1 MDPFIGE
8 IKMLGFAWAPV
19 DWALCNGAQLSIAQY
34 TALYSLLGVAYG
46 GNGQTTF
53 NLPDLRGRMPR
64 GQGQGA
70 GMANINIGT
79 QAGVENRTLTINEMP
94 QHTHAAGAI
103 TTPDGANQ
111 ATPTTGDY
119 LASGKAGLSGSVSN
133 YFRGTPSDTVEL
145 GNGQTGISG
154 GSQPFDVMN
163 PYLALNFSIALQ
175 GIYPSRP

>member
-1 MDPFIGE
+1 MDPFVGE
-8 IKMLGFAWAPV
+8 IRMLGFAWAPV

-34 TALYSLLGVAYG
+34 TALYSLLGVVYG

-53 NLPDLRGRMPR
+53 NLPDLQGRMPR

-70 GMANINIGT
+70 GMPNVTIGE
-79 QAGVENRTLTINEMP
+79 QDGVEHRTLTINEMP

-111 ATPTTGDY
+111 ATPAAGDY
-119 LASGKAGLSGSVSN
+119 LASGKSGLSSVNN
-133 YFRGTPSDTVEL
+133 YFRGTPSGTVEL
-145 GNGQTGISG
+145 GNGQTGSSG
-154 GSQPFDVMN
+154 GNQSFSVMN

>member
-1 MDPFIGE
+1 MDPFVGE

-19 DWALCNGAQLSIAQY
+19 GWGLCNGAQLSIAQNQ
-34 TALYSLLGVAYG
+34 ALFSLLGVVYG

-53 NLPDLRGRMPR
+53 SLPDLRGRMPR

-70 GMANINIGT
+70 GMGNVDIGEL
-79 QAGVENRTLTINEMP
+79 AGAENRTLTINEMP
-94 QHTHAAGAI
+94 QHTHAAGAM
-103 TTPDGANQ
+103 TTPDAANED
-111 ATPTTGDY
+111 TPATGDY
-119 LASGKAGLSGSVSN
+119 LASGKVNLNDPVRN
-133 YFRGTPSDTVEL
+133 YYRGTPSGTVEL

-154 GSQPFDVMN
+154 GNQPFNVMN

>member
-1 MDPFIGE
+1 MDPFVGE

-34 TALYSLLGVAYG
+34 QALFSLLGTVYG
-46 GNGQTTF
+46 GNGQTVF

-70 GMANINIGT
+70 GMPNVTIGE
-79 QAGVENRTLTINEMP
+79 QAGAENRTLTINQMP
-94 QHTHAAGAI
+94 QHTHAAGAM
-103 TTPDGANQ
+103 TTPDAANED
-111 ATPTTGDY
+111 TPATGDY
-119 LASGKAGLSGSVSN
+119 LASGKVNLNDPVRN
-133 YFRGTPSDTVEL
+133 YYRGTPSGTVEL

-154 GSQPFDVMN
+154 GSQPFNVMN

>member
-1 MDPFIGE
+1 MDPFVGE
-8 IKMLGFAWAPV
+8 IRMLGFAWAPV
-19 DWALCNGAQLSIAQY
+19 GWALCNGAQLQISQNQ
-34 TALYSLLGVAYG
+34 ALFSLLGVVYG
-46 GNGQTTF
+46 GNGQATF
-53 NLPDLRGRMPR
+53 NLPDLQGRMPR

-70 GMANINIGT
+70 GMPNVTIGE
-79 QAGVENRTLTINEMP
+79 QAGGENRTLTINEMP

-111 ATPTTGDY
+111 ATPAAGDY
-119 LASGKAGLSGSVSN
+119 LASGKSGLSSVNN
-133 YFRGTPSDTVEL
+133 YFHGTPSGTVEL

-154 GSQPFDVMN
+154 GSQPFNVMN

>member
-1 MDPFIGE
+1 MDPFVGE

-34 TALYSLLGVAYG
+34 QALFSLLGTVYG
-46 GNGQTTF
+46 GNGQTVF

-70 GMANINIGT
+70 GMANVDIGEL
-79 QAGVENRTLTINEMP
+79 AGAENRTLTINEMP
-94 QHTHAAGAI
+94 QHTHAAGAM
-103 TTPDGANQ
+103 TTPDDANQ
-111 ATPTTGDY
+111 ATPATGDY
-119 LASGKAGLSGSVSN
+119 LASGKVGLSDSVRN
-133 YFRGTPSDTVEL
+133 YYSGTPSGTVEL

-154 GSQPFDVMN
+154 GSQPFNVMN

-175 GIYPSRP
+175 GIYPSRQ